1 MSPPLQPLP
10 PEADPEQVHKGI
22 QATAGMGPASTN
34 IALIAWYW
42 GDWRVVGI
50 TLAIAVV
57 LTSANTVFL
66 EWLAK
71 RTGRP
76 VAETLRML
84 INVVGITVGGNATGW
99 SPLVWVF
106 VPYNMLWFYGLD
118 RWLRHRLAVYLALVN
133 LLAWQGGSDPRLN
146 IAFSLISVFGY
157 LISEK
162 RDVLYRDVLSRVLEQ
177 QEQLK
182 QAHAQLQRMHQRALE
197 QEKLSS
203 LGTMAAGVAHEIN
216 NPMSFVTSNVDAL
229 LTDMQRTPGLPPEL
243 KEYVDDVLPA
253 TLDGIKRVNAIVMD
267 LRRFARGDP
276 EVNVEFELNAEV
288 QAALRIALG
297 QLSHCNVET
306 DLGEVGKMTGR
317 PRQVVQVLVN
327 LLANA
332 GQATS
337 ASGTV
342 RISTRRE
349 GDLMRIAIQD
359 TGVGMSPETMK
370 RLFQP
375 FFTTKAPGSG
385 TGLGLAVAHGIVTS
399 HGGRIEVESRPGE
412 GSCFTL
418 FLPTALPGAPAEPPP
433 EQSPRKVA

>member
-1 MSPPLQPLP
+1 MSPTLPPLP
-10 PEADPEQVHKGI
+10 AEADPEQVHKGI

-34 IALIAWYW
+34 LALIAWYW
-42 GDWRVVGI
+42 GDWRVVVI
-50 TLAIAVV
+50 TLVIAVV

-71 RTGRP
+71 RTGRA

-84 INVVGITVGGNATGW
+84 INVVGISVGGDATGW
-99 SPLVWVF
+99 SPLVWLF

-118 RWLRHRLAVYLALVN
+118 PWLRHRLAVYLVLVN
-133 LLAWQGGSDPRLN
+133 VMAWRGGSDPSLN
-146 IAFSLISVFGY
+146 LAFSLFAVFGY

-162 RDVLYRDVLSRVLEQ
+162 RDTLYRDVLSRVLEQ

-229 LTDMQRTPGLPPEL
+229 LTDMRRTPGLPPLL

-276 EVNVEFELNAEV
+276 EAVAEFELNAEV
-288 QAALRIALG
+288 RAALRIAHG
-297 QLSHCNVET
+297 QLNHCEVEM
-306 DLGEVGKMTGR
+306 DLGEAGKMVGR

-337 ASGTV
+337 PKGTIRV
-342 RISTRRE
+342 TTRRD
-349 GDLMRIAIQD
+349 GDAIRVAIQD
-359 TGVGMSPETMK
+359 TGTGMTPETMK
-370 RLFQP
+370 HLFQP

-399 HGGRIEVESRPGE
+399 HGGRIEVESKPGE
-412 GSCFTL
+412 GSCFTVH
-418 FLPTALPGAPAEPPP
+418 LPAALPATQDA
-433 EQSPRKVA
+433 RKVA